1 MRKIDRIYL
10 TTYRLDSRLTR
21 ICIGSIRY
29 FYPDI
34 PIYLIVDETQGPVPE
49 REFADAWGVQRKTG
63 IPALYKH
70 VLSQLQ
76 VYSGEP
82 GVRFFLMDA
91 DIVFAG
97 RVLDVLEK
105 HDEGVVVEKEVL
117 EDDQVYKHFLH
128 LERMAELDPEFR
140 APGWW
145 FNSGQWVGTSGQI
158 VESDWAPWL
167 TQEKVPGLRHPETF
181 YQGQGLL
188 NYLVMKKRAEGLLT
202 IGFDRYSFW
211 MGGNPDLIRAISLE
225 RIQRRE
231 YDPILLHWAG
241 VKRPKLEQLPR
252 ADILQ
257 FFELFYYSRIG
268 GGAAKKWFDIKR
280 DGAEAKWKMAR
291 RRVQLKTGRG
301 WRLADKCELFLYA
314 AIRKR
319 PGAWGLLSRFLGK
332 GDWCI
337 TVKTPNGPAR
347 VVFNPLEPMELSV
360 VDELLY
366 GNVYLNQRTVTETFV
381 DCGAF
386 RGISTIYLQ
395 DQARA
400 STVEAYEP
408 NDVNFAVLQRRLA
421 KYCPKAKA
429 LHAAVGAWD
438 GEALFSG
445 DGVGGKI
452 RPIESP
458 ETQVVQQLSLRAN
471 PAIARAA
478 SLLLKVDVEGE
489 EEQILPELLDALP
502 TECTMFLETHGLE
515 KVAQDLVR
523 PYRKAGFDVRMRR
536 IRKDPDSG
544 GSFIDW
550 ELARTETKAGMKAGR

>member
-1 MRKIDRIYL
+1 MKKIDRIYL
-10 TTYRLDSRLTR
+10 TTYRLDGRLTR

-49 REFADAWGVQRKTG
+49 REFANAWGVRRKTG
-63 IPALYKH
+63 IPTHYKH

-82 GVRFFLMDA
+82 DVRFFLMDA

-105 HDEGVVVEKEVL
+105 HDEGVVVEKEFL
-117 EDDQVYKHFLH
+117 DEDQVYKHFIH
-128 LERMAELDPEFR
+128 LDRMAELDPSFR

-158 VESDWAPWL
+158 VEADWTPWL
-167 TQEKVPGLRHPETF
+167 TNEKVPGLRHPETF

-188 NYLVMKKRAEGLLT
+188 NYLVMKKQAEGLLT
-202 IGFDRYSFW
+202 VGFERYSFW
-211 MGGNPDLIRAISLE
+211 MGGNPDLISAISLQ
-225 RIQRRE
+225 RIKDRE
-231 YDPILLHWAG
+231 YNPILLHWAG

-252 ADILQ
+252 ADIML
-257 FFELFYYSRIG
+257 FFERYYYSRIS
-268 GGAAKKWFDIKR
+268 GGAAKKWFDVKR
-280 DGAEAKWKMAR
+280 DGAETKWKMTKR
-291 RRVQLKTGRG
+291 RANLKTGRG
-301 WRLADKCELFLYA
+301 WRLADKCKLFLYA

-319 PGAWGLLSRFLGK
+319 PGAWGMLSRVLGK

-347 VVFNPLEPMELSV
+347 IVFDPLEPNELSV

-366 GNVYLNQRTVTETFV
+366 GGVYLFNETSPDAFV

-395 DQARA
+395 DQAGA
-400 STVEAYEP
+400 SAVQAYEP
-408 NDVNFAVLQRRLA
+408 NDENFAVLKRRLA
-421 KYCPKAKA
+421 KYVPRAKA
-429 LHAAVGAWD
+429 VHAAVGVSE
-438 GEALFSG
+438 GEVLFSG

-452 RPIESP
+452 QRGESP
-458 ETQVVQQLSLRAN
+458 RTQVVCQVCLRAN
-471 PAIARAA
+471 PVLGN
-478 SLLLKVDVEGE
+478 SSKLLLKVDVEGE
-489 EEQILPELLDALP
+489 EEHIFPDLLGALP
-502 TECTMFLETHGLE
+502 VQCTMFLETHGSE
-515 KVAQDLVR
+515 KAAQDLVR
-523 PYRKAGFDVRMRR
+523 PYRKAGFDVYMRR
-536 IRKDPDSG
+536 IRKDPDSD

-550 ELARTETKAGMKAGR
+550 ELSRTAEGGGL